1 MKILVSNLT
10 PGMVLARSVY
20 GPDGKLLL
28 YGGVTLTA
36 KYIFFLNKYNVLAV
50 NIQSTLD
57 DALPQDENLL
67 EDEVK
72 LFAAASVR
80 QLTSGKGSSIKHYSA
95 MVHSVEDIVDEILSG
110 KLPLSNLT
118 EISSVDTYTFTH
130 SVDVC
135 ALSIYCG
142 MKLNYPKTRLI
153 LLGIGSLLHDLGKV
167 KVDSEILNKPGQLT
181 SEEFSQIK
189 NHPALGYSMLHKE
202 INNNVDARS
211 AIILL
216 NHHERY
222 DGTGYPR
229 GLKGAE
235 IDEMST
241 ICAIADVYNAMV
253 TDRIYR
259 KALSQS
265 EVYEMLLASGNVM
278 FNMDTLK
285 TFLTCINPYPKGT
298 FVKLNSGHIGCVISS
313 NSQLPLRPVLQ
324 LIPSRE
330 IVDLKKELSLVITAA
345 PEVHELMAL
354 AKNMEIGSQAALA

>member
-10 PGMVLARSVY
+10 PGMVLAQNVY
-20 GPDGKLLL
+20 GPEGKRLLH
-28 YGGVTLTA
+28 GGVTLTA
-36 KYIFFLNKYNVLAV
+36 KYIYFLKKYNILAV

-57 DALPQDENLL
+57 DMLPQDGNIL

-72 LFAAASVR
+72 LCAVGAIR
-80 QLTSGKGSSIKHYSA
+80 QWTSARVKTSQQYSA
-95 MVHSVEDIVDEILSG
+95 MVDSVEDIADEILSG
-110 KLPLSNLT
+110 KLPLSNLS
-118 EISSVDTYTFTH
+118 EISSFDTYTFTH

-135 ALSIYCG
+135 ALSVYCG
-142 MKLNYPKTRLI
+142 MKLNYPRKRLI
-153 LLGIGSLLHDLGKV
+153 LLGIGSLLHDLGKL
-167 KVDSEILNKPGQLT
+167 KVDPIILNKPDQLT

-189 NHPALGYSMLHKE
+189 NHPAWGYSMLRKE
-202 INNNVDARS
+202 ININVDARA

-235 IDEMST
+235 IDEMSA
-241 ICAIADVYNAMV
+241 ICSIADVYNAMV

-259 KALSQS
+259 KALSQN

-285 TFLTCINPYPKGT
+285 AFLLCINPYPIGS
-298 FVKLNSGHIGCVISS
+298 FVKLNSGHIGCVIGL
-313 NSQLPLRPVLQ
+313 NPDLPLRPILQ
-324 LIPSRE
+324 LIATRE
-330 IVDLKKELSLVITAA
+330 IIDLKKELSLVIAA
-345 PEVHELMAL
+345 NPELHELMAL
-354 AKNMEIGSQAALA
+354 AKKSA